1 MTQPYRV
8 LVADDTLTNR
18 RLLAAVFK
26 TEGFDVTLAED
37 GKQALASATAA
48 LPHVALLDLHMPVM
62 NGLETLEQLKKLA
75 PNLPVIMLT
84 AHGDIPTAVDAIRLG
99 AYDFLTRPI
108 NNDKL
113 VLTVRRAIERLE
125 LMGEVQVLRQKLAA
139 DSSLVRL
146 MGPSSHVRRVIQLV
160 ERVAESMLTVLVQ
173 GETGTGKELVAR
185 AIHQGSDRRAK
196 PFVAINCAAI
206 PENLLESE
214 LFGYEKGAF
223 TGADRRKEGYLQI
236 ASGGTL
242 FLDEIGNLTSATQ
255 AKFLRVLQ
263 ERIVYPLGST
273 KSVPLDVRVIAAT
286 NESLEDKVRE
296 GKFRQDLYFRLVEF
310 SVLLPPLRDRREDVR
325 PLALR
330 FQEEAVVELR
340 RSVSGIDDAA
350 MAFLEGQ
357 PWPGNVRQ
365 LRNVIRQAVIST
377 EHPTLQ
383 VSDFERLM
391 GARGGS
397 APTPAA
403 LATVPLPAGASLK
416 EIADAAADAA
426 EKQAIL
432 ETLRIT
438 KGNKSQAA
446 RQLKVDFKTL
456 HAKMR
461 RFGIQRGTENEDEG

>member
-37 GKQALASATAA
+37 GKQALAAATAA

-113 VLTVRRAIERLE
+113 VLTVKRAIERLE

-160 ERVAESMLTVLVQ
+160 EQVAESMLTVLVQ

-196 PFVAINCAAI
+196 PFVAIDCGAI

-223 TGADRRKEGYLQI
+223 SGADRRKEGYLQI

-273 KSVPLDVRVIAAT
+273 KSVPLDVRIIAAT
-286 NESLEDKVRE
+286 NEALEDKVRE

-350 MAFLEGQ
+350 MVFLEGQ